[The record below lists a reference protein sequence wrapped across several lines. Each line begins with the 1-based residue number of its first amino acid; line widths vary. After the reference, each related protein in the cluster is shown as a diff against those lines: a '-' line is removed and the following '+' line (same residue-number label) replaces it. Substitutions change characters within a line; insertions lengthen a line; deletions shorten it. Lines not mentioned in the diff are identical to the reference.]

1 MPEWIVENKA
11 AFIIV
16 IGLVL
21 FFILRDVFRWYIEKK
36 TREVL
41 KANIANSEKR
51 IDQLM
56 DALHKDRVKF
66 RDELAQVD
74 ERFAALK
81 DVFPNP
87 ENPTNVK

>member
-1 MPEWIVENKA
+1 MPDWIIENKVT
-11 AFIIV
+11 FIILV
-16 IGLVL
+16 GLIL
-21 FFILRDVFRWYIEKK
+21 FFVLRDIFRWYIEKK
-36 TREVL
+36 TREAL
-41 KANIANSEKR
+41 KANIANSERR
-51 IDQLM
+51 IDTLL

-81 DVFPNP
+81 EVFPNP